1 MNKLEVTKELF
12 NSKYHGYFKKEA
24 EKISIFPH
32 LNVEKPTK
40 WFLNLI
46 SGKMSQD
53 SPSTRLTKTGRK
65 YQRFNEGKQEWE
77 NTKEHGK
84 KYENKD
90 ELKEDMEE
98 FYEDIFKY
106 RPRKANKNINTF
118 LGDLKD
124 HPEVL
129 ARS

>member
-1 MNKLEVTKELF
+1 MKNKHLST
-12 NSKYHGYFKKEA
+12 SKCGKTYKMVPK
-24 EKISIFPH
+24 PH
-32 LNVEKPTK
+32 
-40 WFLNLI
+40 I
-46 SGKMSQD
+46 RQD
-53 SPSTRLTKTGRK
+53 ESRLTKYKTNKDRK
-65 YQRFNEGKQEWE
+65 KVSKIQWNKQEWE

-90 ELKEDMEE
+90 ELKEDIAE

-129 ARS
+129 AKKLTELEKSEADK